1 MPVRTTPA
9 RLALAGV
16 VVALGIAVGPAVMAV
31 SAGTPSSDCLL
42 GLICPPSPTPT
53 PAPPPPPPPPPP
65 PAPASHPSTTSGA
78 GSGPAQSVS
87 GPALSQSV
95 LPGIAVDP
103 NYQIATQAAQIE
115 SNPIATQRPDL
126 VHFHPPQAAAEAG
139 SGDLSNGELL
149 GRTAGLI
156 EAGIAALAVAGL
168 LGSMSVI
175 VVRRR
180 RTNRRQRRALMTAP
194 VFGAMQAALFVA
206 LLTGHIGVPG
216 AAPPPAATPSAT
228 LPGTVLSALRAHS
241 VSVPVGTSSRT
252 WGSLVSIES
261 ALTSQQD
268 SLLSDE
274 QQIAAITPQLKN
286 AANAKGF
293 ARRPGAMGVL
303 QQTLRLDVADHQNQ
317 LSSFNKSLQQEYTF
331 FVSAAQSPQAA
342 TELRSVAAHTPP
354 DVANAVAT
362 DLNLVQTQLQQ
373 ETEIAAAS
381 GTNSLLPELLNGVGL
396 TFHAPVAGYV
406 SQPFGPTSFSLEPPI
421 TYNGSFYPHFHTGLD
436 IAAPMDTPVHAAAG
450 GVVLLATSSV
460 DVTGHLAG
468 YGNYVVIGHSGGFMT
483 LYGHLDRLLVSP
495 GQYVRAGDV
504 IGLLGSTGWS
514 TGPHVH
520 FEIRKNG
527 MYTDPV
533 PYIRN
538 DLG

>member
-9 RLALAGV
+9 RVALAGV
-16 VVALGIAVGPAVMAV
+16 VVALGVAIGPAVMAV
-31 SAGTPSSDCLL
+31 SAGTPASNCLL
-42 GLICPPSPTPT
+42 GLICPPSPTPAPT
-53 PAPPPPPPPPPP
+53 APPAPPPPPPP
-65 PAPASHPSTTSGA
+65 ASHPSTSSGSS
-78 GSGPAQSVS
+78 SGPAQRVT

-103 NYQIATQAAQIE
+103 NYEIATQAAQIE

-126 VHFHPPQAAAEAG
+126 VHFHPPQVATVAQ
-139 SGDLSNGELL
+139 SGDPANAPFLD
-149 GRTAGLI
+149 RTAGLI
-156 EAGIAALAVAGL
+156 DAGIAAIVVAGL
-168 LGSMSVI
+168 LGFLSVT

-180 RTNRRQRRALMTAP
+180 QTNPRQRRALAVAP
-194 VFGAMQAALFVA
+194 VFGAVQAALFVA
-206 LLTGHIGVPG
+206 LLTGHAGSAGTVR
-216 AAPPPAATPSAT
+216 PPSATPSAE
-228 LPGTVLSALRAHS
+228 LAGTVLSALRAHS
-241 VSVPVGTSSRT
+241 VSVPVGTGSRT

-261 ALTSQQD
+261 ALTTQQD
-268 SLLSDE
+268 SLVTDE
-274 QQIAAITPQLKN
+274 QQIAAITPQLN
-286 AANAKGF
+286 GASSAKGF

-303 QQTLRLDVADHQNQ
+303 QQTLKHDVADHQSQ
-317 LSSFNKSLQQEYTF
+317 LSSYNKSLQQEYTF

-354 DVANAVAT
+354 DVANAVTT

-381 GTNSLLPELLNGVGL
+381 GTNSLLPQLLNGSGL
-396 TFHAPVAGYV
+396 TFHAPVGGYV

-421 TYNGSFYPHFHTGLD
+421 TYDGIFYPHFHTGLD

-495 GQYVRAGDV
+495 GQDVQPGDV

-527 MYTDPV
+527 MYTDPA

>member
-9 RLALAGV
+9 RFALAGV
-16 VVALGIAVGPAVMAV
+16 VVALGVTVGPAVMAA
-31 SAGTPSSDCLL
+31 SAGTTSSTCLL

-65 PAPASHPSTTSGA
+65 APPASHPTTS
-78 GSGPAQSVS
+78 SGTSSGTAQHVS

-95 LPGIAVDP
+95 MPGIAVDP
-103 NYQIATQAAQIE
+103 NYEIATQAAQIE

-126 VHFHPPQAAAEAG
+126 IHFHPPQSATEAG
-139 SGDLSNGELL
+139 SGDPASAELSD
-149 GRTAGLI
+149 RRAALI
-156 EAGIAALAVAGL
+156 EAGAAAVAVAMV
-168 LGSMSVI
+168 LGFLSVV

-180 RTNRRQRRALMTAP
+180 ATNPRQRRALAVAP
-194 VFGAMQAALFVA
+194 VVGGIQAALFVA
-206 LLTGHIGVPG
+206 LVTGHVG
-216 AAPPPAATPSAT
+216 ASGAVAPPSATPSAE
-228 LPGTVLSALRAHS
+228 LAGTVLSALRAHS
-241 VSVPVGTSSRT
+241 VSLPVGTSSRT

-268 SLLSDE
+268 SLVTDE
-274 QQIAAITPQLKN
+274 QQIAAITPQLNN

-317 LSSFNKSLQQEYTF
+317 LTSFNKSLQQEYTF
-331 FVSAAQSPQAA
+331 FVSAAQSPQTA

-354 DVANAVAT
+354 DVANAVTT

-381 GTNSLLPELLNGVGL
+381 GTNSLLPQLLNGSGL

-421 TYNGSFYPHFHTGLD
+421 TYDGVFYPHFHTGLD

-468 YGNYVVIGHSGGFMT
+468 YGNYVVLGHSGGFMT

-495 GQYVRAGDV
+495 GQYVNAGDV

-527 MYTDPV
+527 MYTDPA

>member
-9 RLALAGV
+9 RVALAGV
-16 VVALGIAVGPAVMAV
+16 VVALGVAIGPAVTAV
-31 SAGTPSSDCLL
+31 SAGTPASNCLL
-42 GLICPPSPTPT
+42 GLICPPSPTPA

-65 PAPASHPSTTSGA
+65 ASHPSTSSSSSSGSA
-78 GSGPAQSVS
+78 PRVS

-103 NYQIATQAAQIE
+103 NYEIATQAAQIE

-126 VHFHPPQAAAEAG
+126 MHFHPPQVTTVAQ
-139 SGDLSNGELL
+139 SGDPSTAQFLD
-149 GRTAGLI
+149 RTGGLI
-156 EAGIAALAVAGL
+156 DAAVAAVVVAGL
-168 LGSMSVI
+168 LGFMSVT

-180 RTNRRQRRALMTAP
+180 RTNARQRRALAVAP
-194 VFGAMQAALFVA
+194 VVGAIQAAVFVA
-206 LLTGHIGVPG
+206 LLTGHAGSAG
-216 AAPPPAATPSAT
+216 AAPQPAATPSAE
-228 LPGTVLSALRAHS
+228 LAGTVLSALRAHS
-241 VSVPVGTSSRT
+241 VSVPVGTGSRT

-261 ALTSQQD
+261 ALTTQQD
-268 SLLSDE
+268 SLLTDE
-274 QQIAAITPQLKN
+274 EQIAAITPQLKS

-303 QQTLRLDVADHQNQ
+303 EQTLRHDVADHQSQ
-317 LSSFNKSLQQEYTF
+317 LASFNKSLQQEYTF

-354 DVANAVAT
+354 DVANAVTT

-381 GTNSLLPELLNGVGL
+381 GTNSLLPQLLNGSGL

-421 TYNGSFYPHFHTGLD
+421 TYDGIFYPHFHTGLD
-436 IAAPMDTPVHAAAG
+436 IAAPMDTPLHAAAN

-483 LYGHLDRLLVSP
+483 LYGHLDKLLVSP
-495 GQYVRAGDV
+495 GQYVQAGDV

-527 MYTDPV
+527 MYTDPA

>member
-16 VVALGIAVGPAVMAV
+16 VVALGVAVGPAVTAV
-31 SAGTPSSDCLL
+31 SAGSSDCLL
-42 GLICPPSPTPT
+42 GLICPPSPTPA
-53 PAPPPPPPPPPP
+53 PAPPPPPPP
-65 PAPASHPSTTSGA
+65 PAPAPASHPSTSAGA
-78 GSGPAQSVS
+78 SSGPAQRVT

-103 NYQIATQAAQIE
+103 NYEIATQAAQIE

-126 VHFHPPQAAAEAG
+126 MHFHPPQNATQAG
-139 SGDLSNGELL
+139 TGDASNAFPLDP
-149 GRTAGLI
+149 TAGLM
-156 EAGIAALAVAGL
+156 AGLIAAAVVVGL
-168 LGSMSVI
+168 LAFLSVT

-180 RTNRRQRRALMTAP
+180 KTNPRQRRALMVAP
-194 VFGAMQAALFVA
+194 VFGGVQAAVLVT
-206 LLTGHIGVPG
+206 LLTGHAG
-216 AAPPPAATPSAT
+216 AGATPPPTATPSAA

-241 VSVPVGTSSRT
+241 VTVPVGSSSRT

-268 SLLSDE
+268 SLVTDE
-274 QQIAAITPQLKN
+274 QQIAAITPQLRN
-286 AANAKGF
+286 VANARGF

-317 LSSFNKSLQQEYTF
+317 LASFNKSLEQEYTF

-354 DVANAVAT
+354 DVANAVTT

-373 ETEIAAAS
+373 ETAIAAAS
-381 GTNSLLPELLNGVGL
+381 GTNQLLPQLLSGSGL
-396 TFHAPVAGYV
+396 TFHAPVGGYV
-406 SQPFGPTSFSLEPPI
+406 SQPFGPTSFALEPPI
-421 TYNGSFYPHFHTGLD
+421 SYNGYFYPHFHTGLD
-436 IAAPMDTPVHAAAG
+436 IAAPMDTPLHAAAS

-483 LYGHLDRLLVSP
+483 LYGHMDRLMVSP
-495 GQYVRAGDV
+495 GQHVNAGDV

-527 MYTDPV
+527 MYTDPA

>member
-1 MPVRTTPA
+1 MPVRATPA

-16 VVALGIAVGPAVMAV
+16 VVTLGVAVGPAVTAV
-31 SAGTPSSDCLL
+31 SAGTPASNCLL
-42 GLICPPSPTPT
+42 GLLCPPSPTPAPT
-53 PAPPPPPPPPPP
+53 PPPAPPPPP
-65 PAPASHPSTTSGA
+65 PAPASNPSSTSSGA
-78 GSGPAQSVS
+78 ASAPRVS
-87 GPALSQSV
+87 GPALSQST

-103 NYQIATQAAQIE
+103 NYEIATQAAQIE
-115 SNPIATQRPDL
+115 NNPIATQRPDL
-126 VHFHPPQAAAEAG
+126 VHFHPPQLTAAAS
-139 SGDLSNGELL
+139 SGNASNSTHLA
-149 GRTAGLI
+149 RTPGLI
-156 EAGIAALAVAGL
+156 AGGVAAAIVAAV
-168 LGSMSVI
+168 LGVMSVT

-180 RTNRRQRRALMTAP
+180 HTNPRQRRALAVAP
-194 VFGAMQAALFVA
+194 VFGAVQAALFVA
-206 LLTGHIGVPG
+206 LLTGHSGTPG
-216 AAPPPAATPSAT
+216 LTPSPSATPSAA
-228 LPGTVLSALRAHS
+228 LAGTVLSALRAHS
-241 VSVPVGTSSRT
+241 NAVPVGTGSRT

-261 ALTSQQD
+261 ALTTQQD
-268 SLLSDE
+268 SLVSDE
-274 QQIAAITPQLKN
+274 QQIAAITPQLNN
-286 AANAKGF
+286 AATAKGF

-303 QQTLRLDVADHQNQ
+303 RQTLRRDVADHQNQ

-354 DVANAVAT
+354 DVLNAVTT
-362 DLNLVQTQLQQ
+362 DLNMVQTQLQQ

-381 GTNSLLPELLNGVGL
+381 GTNSLLPQLLSGSGL

-406 SQPFGPTSFSLEPPI
+406 SQPFGPTAFTLEPPI
-421 TYNGSFYPHFHTGLD
+421 TYDGIFYPHFHTGLD
-436 IAAPMDTPVHAAAG
+436 IAAPLDTPLHAAAG

-495 GQYVRAGDV
+495 GQYVQPGDV

-527 MYTDPV
+527 MYTDPA

>member
-1 MPVRTTPA
+1 MPVRTSSA
-9 RLALAGV
+9 RLALAGM
-16 VVALGIAVGPAVMAV
+16 VVALGVAVGPAVMAA
-31 SAGTPSSDCLL
+31 SADTPASNCLL
-42 GLICPPSPTPT
+42 GLICPPSPTP
-53 PAPPPPPPPPPP
+53 APTPPPPPPPPP
-65 PAPASHPSTTSGA
+65 PAPASHPSSSAGASSGA
-78 GSGPAQSVS
+78 AQRVS

-103 NYQIATQAAQIE
+103 NYEIATQAAEIE

-126 VHFHPPQAAAEAG
+126 MHFHPPQMATEAG
-139 SGDLSNGELL
+139 SGDASNAQLL
-149 GRTAGLI
+149 DPTAGLI
-156 EAGIAALAVAGL
+156 AAGIAAAVVAGL
-168 LGSMSVI
+168 LGVMSAI

-180 RTNRRQRRALMTAP
+180 RTNPRQRRALAVAP
-194 VFGAMQAALFVA
+194 VVGAMQAALFVV
-206 LLTGHIGVPG
+206 LLTGHAGAPG
-216 AAPPPAATPSAT
+216 AGPPTATPSAE
-228 LPGTVLSALRAHS
+228 LAGTVLSALRAHS
-241 VSVPVGTSSRT
+241 VSVPVGTGSRT

-261 ALTSQQD
+261 ALTTQQD
-268 SLLSDE
+268 SLVSDE
-274 QQIAAITPQLKN
+274 QQIAAITPQLTD

-293 ARRPGAMGVL
+293 ARRPGALGVL
-303 QQTLRLDVADHQNQ
+303 RQTLRLDVADHQNQ

-354 DVANAVAT
+354 DVANAVTT

-381 GTNSLLPELLNGVGL
+381 GTNSLLPQLLNGSGM

-436 IAAPMDTPVHAAAG
+436 IAAPMDTPVHAAAD

-495 GQYVRAGDV
+495 GQHVQAGDV

>member
-1 MPVRTTPA
+1 MHVRTTPA
-9 RLALAGV
+9 RVALAGV
-16 VVALGIAVGPAVMAV
+16 VVALGVAVGPAAMAV
-31 SAGTPSSDCLL
+31 SAGTPSSSCLL

-53 PAPPPPPPPPPP
+53 PAPPPPPPSPP
-65 PAPASHPSTTSGA
+65 PAPASHPVTSA
-78 GSGPAQSVS
+78 GSSSGSSQRVT

-103 NYQIATQAAQIE
+103 NYEIAIQAAAIE

-126 VHFHPPQAAAEAG
+126 MHFHPPQMATEAG
-139 SGDLSNGELL
+139 SGDSPSSQRLNP
-149 GRTAGLI
+149 TAGLM
-156 EAGIAALAVAGL
+156 AGAIAGVIVAVL
-168 LGSMSVI
+168 LGFTSVAVI
-175 VVRRR
+175 RR
-180 RTNRRQRRALMTAP
+180 RTTNPRQRRALGVAP
-194 VFGAMQAALFVA
+194 VFGGIQAALLVT
-206 LLTGHIGVPG
+206 LLTGHAGATG
-216 AAPPPAATPSAT
+216 AAASPGATPSAE
-228 LPGTVLSALRAHS
+228 LAGTVLSALRTHS
-241 VSVPVGTSSRT
+241 VSVPVGTGSRT

-268 SLLSDE
+268 SLVTDE
-274 QQIAAITPQLKN
+274 QQIAAITPQLN
-286 AANAKGF
+286 SVANAKGF
-293 ARRPGAMGVL
+293 TRRPGALGVL
-303 QQTLRLDVADHQNQ
+303 QQTLRLDVADHQKQ
-317 LSSFNKSLQQEYTF
+317 LSAFNKSLEQEYTF
-331 FVSAAQSPQAA
+331 FVSAAQSPQTA

-354 DVANAVAT
+354 DVANAVTT
-362 DLNLVQTQLQQ
+362 DLDLVQTQLQQ

-381 GTNSLLPELLNGVGL
+381 GTNQLLPQLLNGSGL

-406 SQPFGPTSFSLEPPI
+406 SQPFGPTSFTLEPPI
-421 TYNGSFYPHFHTGLD
+421 TYDGVFYPHFHTGLD
-436 IAAPMDTPVHAAAG
+436 IAAPLDTPVHAAAS
-450 GVVLLATSSV
+450 GVILLATSSV

-468 YGNYVVIGHSGGFMT
+468 YGNYVVIGHSDGFMT
-483 LYGHLDRLLVSP
+483 LYGHLDRMLVSP
-495 GQYVRAGDV
+495 GQHVNAGDV